1 MKKLATLLI
10 LMICYTSVFAK
21 DPETKTFLVIFK
33 SKELKEIK
41 TSLREIESQFSL
53 FFNTKLYSG
62 NSELALI
69 IEIPSCDFD
78 ECFLGEFLV
87 KLEEGKKVQL
97 QKIAFRLY
105 DLTENKILH
114 QQYMAMFEE
123 SQMLKKKAA
132 KTTRADSKSLSAPG
146 H

>member
-10 LMICYTSVFAK
+10 LMICCASVFAK
-21 DPETKTFLVIFK
+21 DPEIKTFLVIFK

-41 TSLREIESQFSL
+41 TSLREIESQFSP
-53 FFNTKLYSG
+53 FFNTKYFSG

-69 IEIPSCDFD
+69 IEIPACDFD

-87 KLEEGKKVQL
+87 NLEDGKKVQL
-97 QKIAFRLY
+97 QNIAFRLY

-114 QQYMAMFEE
+114 QQYLAMYEE
-123 SQMLKKKAA
+123 NQILKKKAA
-132 KTTRADSKSLSAPG
+132 KVIRADSKSLGAPG